1 MISVLTKA
9 IFFFYIQ
16 VLNKVIDTKNV
27 HLCTKYY
34 TEVENVTTC
43 IEYS

>member
-9 IFFFYIQ
+9 IFFYKQ

-27 HLCTKYY
+27 HLCTKYN

>member
-9 IFFFYIQ
+9 IFFYKQ
-16 VLNKVIDTKNV
+16 VLNKMIDTKNV
-27 HLCTKYY
+27 HLCTIKYY

>member
-9 IFFFYIQ
+9 FFFLQTSI
-16 VLNKVIDTKNV
+16 NKVIDTKNV
-27 HLCTKYY
+27 HLCTKYN

>member
-9 IFFFYIQ
+9 FFFYKQ

-34 TEVENVTTC
+34 TEVEIVTTC

>member
-1 MISVLTKA
+1 MISVFTNA
-9 IFFFYIQ
+9 IFFYKQ

>member
-9 IFFFYIQ
+9 FFFLQTSI
-16 VLNKVIDTKNV
+16 KVIDTKNV